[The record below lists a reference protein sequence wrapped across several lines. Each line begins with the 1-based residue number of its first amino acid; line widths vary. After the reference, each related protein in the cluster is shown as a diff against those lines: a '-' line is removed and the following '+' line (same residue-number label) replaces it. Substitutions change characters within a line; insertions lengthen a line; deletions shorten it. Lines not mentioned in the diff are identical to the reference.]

1 MIMMLS
7 GLNNYVMNLVAYTAM
22 MVNFLCQ
29 QKYIPWSLFQQ
40 VVLNYKMVSMN
51 TILKSDEIPNDN
63 LYYEDSYEVIVNSGT
78 E

>member
-1 MIMMLS
+1 
-7 GLNNYVMNLVAYTAM
+7 
-22 MVNFLCQ
+22 
-29 QKYIPWSLFQQ
+29 
-40 VVLNYKMVSMN
+40 MN